1 MLITKSYFIKV
12 KQMNQHNTLNF
23 QKALL
28 GGGCFWC
35 LEAVYQELVGVVK
48 VISGYAGG
56 HDTQPKYEAVCDG
69 RTGHAEVVEILFD
82 PAIISFRQ
90 ILEVFFVIH
99 DPTTLNRQGHDSG
112 TQYRSV
118 VYCQDQ
124 QQLLEIEK
132 FIQELKDQKVYAS
145 PIVTEVTLAPI
156 FYPAEQY
163 HQNYF
168 RTNPFQG
175 YCMGVVAPKLDKFR
189 KTFTSLRIS
198 SEE

>member
-1 MLITKSYFIKV
+1 MSNQIIT
-12 KQMNQHNTLNF
+12 
-23 QKALL
+23 L

-35 LEAVYQELVGVVK
+35 LDAVYQELVGVEE

-56 HDTQPKYEAVCDG
+56 TMVDPNYEAVCTG
-69 RTGHAEVVEILFD
+69 TTGHAEVVQIHFNPLV
-82 PAIISFRQ
+82 ISLRQ

-118 VYCQDQ
+118 IYCENASQIQ
-124 QQLLEIEK
+124 TAKEVIE
-132 FIQELKDQKVYAS
+132 ELKAQKIYGD
-145 PIVTEVTLAPI
+145 PIVTELILSPK
-156 FYPAEQY
+156 FYTAEKY

-168 RTNPFQG
+168 VQNPYQG

-189 KTFTSLRIS
+189 KTFAGLQKKA
-198 SEE
+198 